1 MARMPYHE
9 GVAADYLIA
18 GGGIGGTVLA
28 ELLGRGGKR
37 VVVLERGVA
46 SPSFLR
52 PEVLWPATMEALW
65 SLVPRAA
72 WEREASVPLHEVR
85 IHRGGGRS
93 TPLITPDIVREA
105 GVQPWF
111 TNPNRTREILLSLG
125 SFELRRGV
133 EVTGVL
139 RERERVVGV
148 RARELAGGGE
158 LELPATWVVADDGVQ
173 SVIRKATGIEMP
185 TRMFPVDFLCFIC
198 APPAADFPLGTAHVL
213 VNPNGGRSGILGLL
227 IGALPG
233 GSGTGLVLARSRI
246 FDDLAAAREAWDA
259 LRRSQPAIDRALG
272 PRRFPEDFTRVRRP
286 WGHAAR
292 YGADG
297 VILMGDAAH
306 SVSPAGGQGANMSVA
321 DALVLAELS
330 LRGGPNLVA
339 EYERI
344 RRPANQRSFG
354 PTRTVS
360 RLLGL
365 PDRLA
370 PFGLLVNLVGCVG
383 RQRWL
388 LRRALR
394 STSELFAAARS

>member
-1 MARMPYHE
+1 ME
-9 GVAADYLIA
+9 ADFLIA

-28 ELLGRGGKR
+28 ELLGRAGKR

-46 SPSFLR
+46 PPNFLR

-65 SLVPRAA
+65 SLVPRET
-72 WEREASVPLHEVR
+72 WEREASVPLHEIR
-85 IHRGGGRS
+85 IHRGGRRS
-93 TPLITPDIVREA
+93 MPLITPEVVREA

-111 TNPNRTREILLSLG
+111 TNPNRTRELLLALG
-125 SFELRRGV
+125 TFELRRGV

-148 RARELAGGGE
+148 CARELAGGKE
-158 LELPATWVVADDGVQ
+158 LELAARWVVADDGVQ
-173 SVIRKATGIEMP
+173 SVIRKAAGIEMS
-185 TRMFPVDFLCFIC
+185 TKMFPVDFLCFAC
-198 APPAADFPLGTAHVL
+198 APPVGNFPLGTAHVF
-213 VNPNGGRSGILGLL
+213 VDPRGGRSGIFGLL
-227 IGALPG
+227 LGALPG
-233 GSGTGLVLARSRI
+233 GSGTGLVLARARI
-246 FDDLAAAREAWDA
+246 FDDLAAAREAWEA
-259 LRRSQPAIDRALG
+259 LRRSLPAIDRALG

-286 WGHAAR
+286 WGHAAK

-321 DALVLAELS
+321 DAQALAELA
-330 LRGGPNLVA
+330 LRDEQDLVA

-344 RRPANQRSFG
+344 RQPANQRSFG
-354 PTRTVS
+354 PTRAVS

-370 PFGLLVNLVGCVG
+370 PFGLLIDLVGCVG

-394 STSELFAAARS
+394 STSELFVEARS

>member
-1 MARMPYHE
+1 MAI
-9 GVAADYLIA
+9 DYLIA

-37 VVVLERGVA
+37 VMVLERGVA
-46 SPSFLR
+46 PPSFLR
-52 PEVLWPATMEALW
+52 PEVLWPTTMEALW
-65 SLVPRAA
+65 SLVPRVT
-72 WEREASVPLHEVR
+72 WERDASVPLHEVR

-93 TPLITPDIVREA
+93 TSLLTPEVVREA

-111 TNPNRTREILLSLG
+111 TNPNRTRELLLALG

-148 RARELAGGGE
+148 RARELASGKE
-158 LELPATWVVADDGVQ
+158 LELAATWVIADDGVQ
-173 SVIRKATGIEMP
+173 SVIRKGAGIEMP
-185 TRMFPVDFLCFIC
+185 TRMFPLDFLCFTC
-198 APPAADFPLGTAHVL
+198 APPAADFPLGTAHVF
-213 VNPNGGRSGILGLL
+213 VGPRGGRSGIFGLL
-227 IGALPG
+227 LGALPG
-233 GSGTGLVLARSRI
+233 GTGTGLVLARARI
-246 FDDLAAAREAWDA
+246 FDDLPAAREAWDA
-259 LRRSQPAIDRALG
+259 FRRAQPALDRALG

-286 WGHAAR
+286 WGHAER

-321 DALVLAELS
+321 DAIVLAELA
-330 LRGGPNLVA
+330 LRDEPDLVA

-365 PDRLA
+365 PDRFA
-370 PFGLLVNLVGCVG
+370 PFGLLISLVGCVG

-394 STSELFAAARS
+394 STSKLFAASRS